1 MASKASMSRSFFLE
15 EIQSDNLRKNRLGEF
30 ASKDKPKIRPITDRN
45 QILLSKLIPKKIYN
59 FKNSQIDIFNNP
71 SILLLHY
78 PHLRFLSFLEGSVA
92 VGCWGAPRAGVP
104 IGSCCG
110 KHFHFKSNILWILSG
125 FYLSYL
131 MPVFLV
137 SLVNLASGGGEGRT
151 LELSRE
157 GGHGAVVAVVV
168 VGRVGLGRL
177 GPRGALLLL
186 LTLRRGREGSWIC
199 V

>member
-1 MASKASMSRSFFLE
+1 M
-15 EIQSDNLRKNRLGEF
+15 
-30 ASKDKPKIRPITDRN
+30 
-45 QILLSKLIPKKIYN
+45 
-59 FKNSQIDIFNNP
+59 
-71 SILLLHY
+71 
-78 PHLRFLSFLEGSVA
+78 
-92 VGCWGAPRAGVP
+92 
-104 IGSCCG
+104 G
-110 KHFHFKSNILWILSG
+110 KYFHFKSHISWILSG
-125 FYLSYL
+125 FYLSDL

-157 GGHGAVVAVVV
+157 GGHGAAVAVVVVVV

>member
-1 MASKASMSRSFFLE
+1 M
-15 EIQSDNLRKNRLGEF
+15 
-30 ASKDKPKIRPITDRN
+30 
-45 QILLSKLIPKKIYN
+45 
-59 FKNSQIDIFNNP
+59 
-71 SILLLHY
+71 
-78 PHLRFLSFLEGSVA
+78 
-92 VGCWGAPRAGVP
+92 
-104 IGSCCG
+104 G
-110 KHFHFKSNILWILSG
+110 KHFPFKSHISWILSG

-157 GGHGAVVAVVV
+157 GGHGAAVAAVVVV